1 MSPVLSV
8 YLVDDDRDF
17 LNALAR
23 MLRAAGLEPQSFA
36 SADELLKFVSPQ
48 TRGCVVTD
56 LSMPGMNGLQLQ
68 TALSERGAILPIIF
82 LTGYG
87 SIPGTVHAMRAG
99 AVDFLEKTAT
109 YEELLAAIR
118 RALTNEE
125 VAYDA
130 RCRQDELQRRFATLT
145 PREREVLSQVVS
157 GRMNKQIAA
166 SLGISERTVKLHR
179 TAITTKVGVHSS
191 AQLALLSLEARVFQ
205 VTRD

>member
-1 MSPVLSV
+1 MSPVVSV

-17 LNALAR
+17 LNALER
-23 MLRAAGLEPQSFA
+23 VVRAAGLEPQAFT
-36 SADELLKFVSPQ
+36 SADELLQLVSPQ

-56 LSMPGMNGLQLQ
+56 LSMPGTNGLQLQ
-68 TALSERGAILPIIF
+68 TALAERGAILPIIF

-87 SIPGTVHAMRAG
+87 SIPGSVQAMRAG
-99 AVDFLEKTAT
+99 AVDFLEKTAP

-118 RALTNEE
+118 RALASEDA
-125 VAYDA
+125 AYNA
-130 RCRQDELQRRFATLT
+130 RCRLDELQRRFATLT
-145 PREREVLSQVVS
+145 PREREVLEQVVS

-191 AQLALLSLEARVFQ
+191 AQLALLTLEARVFQ